1 MAAFT
6 RTNVT
11 KWHDEVP
18 GTRWF
23 RADLHLHTL
32 DDALGGN
39 ITWQAPPGLPKSD
52 DPTDAATQ
60 AAYVRCFLQA
70 AVGAGID
77 VLGLTP
83 HSAHVPGSTGISV
96 VWDIVDAWQN
106 ASDDDGTP
114 FREKI
119 YAVFPGFEPSASD
132 GKGGIH
138 LLVLFD
144 PEIGKDRYL
153 RAFSAVTG
161 GLDVWHGGEHQTSPT
176 DTDTLLGKLNDLKL
190 REGTGWDFLCVAPH
204 AFGDKGVVQSLKG
217 SIGKYFAHGGI
228 AALELKDNQVPQD
241 ALDAHEYLQAHL
253 KQYWQPLIHSSDAYC
268 LVNSGAA
275 GQVHLVDNL
284 RKRGIGYRHTLV
296 KLASPRIESLRQ
308 AFLSSDSR
316 VRVVYEKDAA
326 GRLQYRKD
334 IPKPVDVGRAWLR
347 SVTVEGGTSFFGG
360 KGQKQALRFSPDLT
374 CIIGGR
380 MTGKSTFLDGLRT
393 YCGIGQ
399 PQPGLLADDVR
410 ERSGRFLS
418 GNPTITLD
426 IVGPIAATLPPRD
439 RWPARFFTQREL
451 GSIAKDSDNVRR
463 ILYHL
468 APAATADLLQQDK
481 VIDGFDVRL
490 RSLASTIASA
500 HATLAEKEQAFATAE
515 GARQALEAFREAGA
529 AKLAAAQADLG
540 RTTDVSQS
548 VQKAARQLADTQAL
562 VSEIEAPTVVSLPDE
577 LSVLAM
583 TAVDVKS
590 RLELV
595 SGFLDQAQGELTK
608 LTEGYVAVA
617 VSVNARVG
625 ELRAN
630 VQGYLVN
637 QGRKADEL
645 NQFDALAELAANH
658 ESCRA
663 AHEAAKT
670 AMRKAEDEFASL
682 EADRTTAVSSHREA
696 LEKIIGEVNV
706 SIKTVRVSLS
716 KAARRNP
723 LEAWITA
730 LKDSGI
736 TRWWNATMSVTDP
749 CVLYTALIED
759 RLSDVGMSAIVATRF
774 SELMTTDRRY
784 QLRAMRSDDECR
796 IEAHVGPG
804 EKDFR
809 PIQKLSGGRQ
819 ISVLLSLLLE
829 SSDTSPLIIDQ
840 PEDELDKA
848 FFAETLLPILRRLK
862 GRRQIIFATHDA
874 NLVVNGDADQVIH
887 LEGDAESAHVKTQD
901 AIDNGDIRQAVLT
914 VLDGG
919 KDAFDLRKRKYGF

>member
-1 MAAFT
+1 MAAFV

-23 RADLHLHTL
+23 LADLHLHTL

-39 ITWQAPPGLPKSD
+39 ITWRVPPGLTNHD
-52 DPTDAATQ
+52 DPTNAASQ

-83 HSAHVPGSTGISV
+83 HSAHVPGKTDISV
-96 VWDIVDAWQN
+96 VWDIVEAWQTAN
-106 ASDDDGTP
+106 DDDGTP

-138 LLVLFD
+138 LLVMFD

-153 RAFSAVTG
+153 RAFSAAVG
-161 GLDVWHGGEHQTSPT
+161 GLDVWCGDELQTSTT
-176 DTDTLLGKLNDLKL
+176 DTQSLLGKLNDLKL
-190 REGTGWDFLCVAPH
+190 REGTGWDYLCIAPH
-204 AFGDKGVVQSLKG
+204 AFSDKGVVASLKG
-217 SIGKYFAHGGI
+217 SLGKYFAHESI
-228 AALELKDNQVPQD
+228 AALELKDNQLPQE
-241 ALDAHEYLQAHL
+241 AIDAHEYLQAHL

-268 LVNSGAA
+268 LVNGGPAD
-275 GQVHLVDNL
+275 QVPLTENL

-316 VRVVYEKDAA
+316 VRVVYEKDKA
-326 GRLQYRKD
+326 GKLQYRKD
-334 IPKPVDVGRAWLR
+334 IPKPVDVGRPWLR

-360 KGQKQALRFSPDLT
+360 KDKKQTLRFSPDLT

-380 MTGKSTFLDGLRT
+380 MTGKSTFLDGLRA

-399 PQPGLLADDVR
+399 PLPGPLADDVK

-481 VIDGFDVRL
+481 VVDEFEVRL

-500 HATLAEKEQAFATAE
+500 HAALAEKEQAFATAE

-529 AKLAAAQADLG
+529 ARLAAAQADLG
-540 RTTDVSQS
+540 RTMDCSEAVR
-548 VQKAARQLADTQAL
+548 KAATQLAHTQAL
-562 VSEIEAPTVVSLPDE
+562 VSEIQAPAVVSLPDE
-577 LSVLAM
+577 LNVLVM
-583 TAVDVKS
+583 TATDVKS
-590 RLELV
+590 GLDLV
-595 SGFLDQAQGELTK
+595 IAFLDQAQGELTR
-608 LTEGYVAVA
+608 LTEGYAAVA
-617 VSVNARVG
+617 TAVNKRVG
-625 ELRAN
+625 ELRAS
-630 VQGYLVN
+630 VQEYLVN

-645 NQFDALAELAANH
+645 NKFDALAELAANH

-663 AHEAAKT
+663 AHEAAK
-670 AMRKAEDEFASL
+670 AASKKAEDEFASV
-682 EADRTTAVSSHREA
+682 EAERTTAVLSHREA
-696 LEKIIGEVNV
+696 LEKIIGEVNL

-723 LEAWITA
+723 LDAWITA
-730 LKDSGI
+730 LKDSGV
-736 TRWWNATMSVTDP
+736 TRWWNATTSVTDP
-749 CVLYTALIED
+749 SVLYAALIED
-759 RLSDVGMSAIVATRF
+759 RLSGVGMSAVVATRF
-774 SELMTTDRRY
+774 AEFMTTDRRY

-796 IEAHVGPG
+796 IEAHVGPS

-901 AIDNGDIRQAVLT
+901 AIDNVNIRQAILT